1 MKQIDLGKISFKYN
15 KETKTFSVSEK
26 DVPFDTSYEVI
37 GMKTGETKQFELS
50 HSTGPEFD
58 PNTRWVYKCDDM
70 VLEVCN
76 DAEMTKIAAANYL
89 KGKLR

>member
-1 MKQIDLGKISFKYN
+1 MQKIDLGKISFKYN

-26 DVPFDTSYEVI
+26 DVPFATSYEVI
-37 GMKTGETKQFELS
+37 GRKTGETKQFGFS

-58 PNTRWVYKCDDM
+58 PNTKWVYTCGDM
-70 VLEVCN
+70 ILEVCN
-76 DAEMTKIAAANYL
+76 DAEMTEIAAQNYL